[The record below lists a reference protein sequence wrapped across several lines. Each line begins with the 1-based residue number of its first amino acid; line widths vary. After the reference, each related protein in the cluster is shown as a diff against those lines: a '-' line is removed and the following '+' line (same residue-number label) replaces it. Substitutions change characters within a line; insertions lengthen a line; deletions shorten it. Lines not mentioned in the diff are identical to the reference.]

1 MKGFFT
7 YKILFS
13 RNELSEAQLW
23 NFISKESHVPFLRY
37 SVFFSNYPMDLEI
50 CGVPIISISTN
61 KHLSISTWEVKYF
74 GIYLLNHKSFGHKR
88 GQIKSRNIFRKDF
101 ERYGRLGLSARPF
114 LTYQSAPVTQQ
125 SIMMSLNIFALLKVV
140 YRDI

>member
-1 MKGFFT
+1 MNFPRLSFG
-7 YKILFS
+7 ILFQRKVMCRS
-13 RNELSEAQLW
+13 WDIQG
-23 NFISKESHVPFLRY
+23 
-37 SVFFSNYPMDLEI
+37 FFSNYPMDLEI